1 MAHRVRSQANTPHR
15 RSRSTIVKLCRS
27 SLRGN
32 MRIAGTDAVIL
43 GKGVETIW
51 SVSLRK
57 MHELVPASW

>member
-1 MAHRVRSQANTPHR
+1 
-15 RSRSTIVKLCRS
+15 
-27 SLRGN
+27 

-57 MHELVPASW
+57 MYELVPASW